1 MMLVLMSFMN
11 QSFLNTEEE
20 KKKLIQRR
28 KERTNEKM
36 SII

>member
-1 MMLVLMSFMN
+1 MMLVLMSLMN
-11 QSFLNTEEE
+11 QSFLNKEEE